1 MAEGSSL
8 LNGEL
13 CPEQV
18 QAVLRDVEIEEHAS
32 MSERTVTTIRP
43 FRQTSDG

>member
-1 MAEGSSL
+1 LWLREAL

-18 QAVLRDVEIEEHAS
+18 QAVLRDVEIEEHA
-32 MSERTVTTIRP
+32 
-43 FRQTSDG
+43 